1 MALTKRKIKQYRIK
15 HRGEALSSPD
25 SEDFTFPEPGM
36 IRCVTTGNI
45 EIVPA
50 GHPDD
55 KSVIITAVA
64 IGELIDYVAVHKI
77 LNAGTTVTAVEV
89 FY

>member
-1 MALTKRKIKQYRIK
+1 MANASRKIKQFRIK
-15 HRGEALSSPD
+15 HRGEALD
-25 SEDFTFPEPGM
+25 NVATVDFPFPEPGM
-36 IRCVTTGNI
+36 IRCVTVGNI

-55 KSVIITAVA
+55 KSVIITAVV
-64 IGELIDYVAVHKI
+64 IGELIDYVAVAKI
-77 LNAGTTVTAVEV
+77 LSAGTTVTDVEV

>member
-1 MALTKRKIKQYRIK
+1 MTKASIKIKQYRIK
-15 HRGEALSSPD
+15 HRGEAISTPD
-25 SEDFTFPEPGM
+25 SVNFIFPEPGM

-50 GHPDD
+50 GQSDD
-55 KSVIITAVA
+55 RSVIITAVVV
-64 IGELIDYVAVHKI
+64 GELIDYVAVAKI
-77 LNAGTTVTAVEV
+77 LAAGTTVTAVEV